1 MDICIMDLNGED
13 IIGTFYE
20 KELQE
25 ANQKEFKIEKVI
37 KDMEISYVLNGKV
50 MIIHLVDALIKMI
63 LYMMSQYFH
72 KLSRTFG
79 RDIYVEINLF
89 N

>member
-1 MDICIMDLNGED
+1 MDICTMDLNGED

>member
-1 MDICIMDLNGED
+1 MDLNGED